1 MLALVVQW
9 ADCVRGHGNSTGA
22 EHLMGALW
30 LFASVGL
37 GLAVGRSSAWYAGIA
52 AGILVYAISISRR
65 AQVEKLGVRYAHRR
79 G

>member
-9 ADCVRGHGNSTGA
+9 ADCVRSHGNTTGA
-22 EHLMGALW
+22 EHMIGALW

-37 GLAVGRSSAWYAGIA
+37 GMAVGRSSVWYGGLVAGALIYVA
-52 AGILVYAISISRR
+52 SILLRS
-65 AQVEKLGVRYAHRR
+65 QVEKLGVRHAPRR